1 MIKFVNDVTT
11 KEITCPSRA
20 DTPAGY
26 IIWVAPHQI
35 AHSSIMRNFLF
46 AVKASDLIKSI
57 D

>member
-11 KEITCPSRA
+11 KEITCTSRA